1 MKSSGFCA
9 GVGCNV
15 LAVNALLF
23 PPVFVGDAAALPADV
38 AHALVEIIRVK
49 LDVLPEERLVCSAF
63 RAGYVPFLLRRK
75 QIGILDSAVSL
86 DGGSADHDGLVVPKG
101 RLAFLCQIKG
111 IALSSR
117 ALGVTVDL
125 VRQQHLDGAAGKAG
139 RAVCA
144 HNGDVSAG
152 KILLHDGVASVPALG
167 IYKAGKPGRVPDHGS
182 NAVFRDI
189 HFENNMALP
198 VISNQKMN
206 DYLKELGELAEIN
219 EPVRETYYK
228 GNERIDEV
236 TPKYALLSTHAGRR
250 TFICNALALG
260 IPAQVVMK
268 WTGHS
273 DYKAMKPYIDIADDI
288 KANAMNKFNQL

>member
-9 GVGCNV
+9 GVGGNV
-15 LAVNALLF
+15 FAVNALLF

-75 QIGILDSAVSL
+75 QVGILDSAVSL

-111 IALSSR
+111 VALSSR

-139 RAVCA
+139 RAVCT

-182 NAVFRDI
+182 NAVFRERLSHVKGRLHTHHRTGCIVHVVAQRVEDESI
-189 HFENNMALP
+189 R
-198 VISNQKMN
+198 
-206 DYLKELGELAEIN
+206 LADL
-219 EPVRETYYK
+219 R
-228 GNERIDEV
+228 
-236 TPKYALLSTHAGRR
+236 
-250 TFICNALALG
+250 C
-260 IPAQVVMK
+260 
-268 WTGHS
+268 
-273 DYKAMKPYIDIADDI
+273 
-288 KANAMNKFNQL
+288 